1 MSSGKHAKGC
11 RPAAAL
17 LESGAFR
24 RPAHQPGIPRLL
36 RRLYDWTIRMA
47 GHPRALQVLAAVSFA
62 ESSFFPVIP
71 ELMLI
76 PMVLEQR
83 QKAWRIATVCTIASV
98 LGGAFGYAI
107 GFYLFQAVGQGIIDF
122 YGLQASFAAFK
133 AAFAKWGFLIILG
146 KGLTPIP
153 YKLVTIA
160 SGVSGYNFWL
170 FMLASLVTRGG
181 RFFLVTALLWKYGPP
196 IRTFLERYLT
206 LLATAIL
213 VVIVLGFVIFKYLW

>member
-1 MSSGKHAKGC
+1 
-11 RPAAAL
+11 
-17 LESGAFR
+17 
-24 RPAHQPGIPRLL
+24 LL

-47 GHPRALQVLAAVSFA
+47 GHPQALKVLAAVSFS

-107 GFYLFQAVGQGIIDF
+107 GYYLFRAVGQGIIDF
-122 YGLQASFAAFK
+122 YHLQASFTAFQ
-133 AAFAKWGFLIILG
+133 AAFAEWGFLIILG

-160 SGVSGYNFWL
+160 SGVSGYSFWL
-170 FMLASLVTRGG
+170 FMLASLITRGG
-181 RFFLVTALLWKYGPP
+181 RFFAVTALLKAYGPP

-206 LLATAIL
+206 LVTTVII
-213 VVIVLGFVIFKYLW
+213 VVIGLGFVIFKYLW